1 MKKTLLSFTML
12 FLMRDMFRYLPIRV
26 RLWLVVMMS
35 ALFVAPMFF
44 LEHAAAQWMAA
55 MFMLGGMIMSWMH
68 MKMGMTKLMGIG
80 HVPWLIPLFLIF
92 RDLSMSVGSGSYQIW
107 LATAA
112 VLAVICLVID
122 VVDVTQYV
130 SGKNREQIAPP
141 APA

>member
-12 FLMRDMFRYLPIRV
+12 FLMRDMFRYLPIWVRV
-26 RLWLVVMMS
+26 WLVMMMS

-44 LEHAAAQWMAA
+44 LEHAAAQWMAGT
-55 MFMLGGMIMSWMH
+55 FMLGGMIMSWMH

-130 SGKNREQIAPP
+130 SGKNRQQIAPP

>member
-1 MKKTLLSFTML
+1 MKNALLSFTML
-12 FLMRDMFRYLPIRV
+12 FLMRDMFRYLPIWVRV
-26 RLWLVVMMS
+26 WLVVMMS

-55 MFMLGGMIMSWMH
+55 TFMLGGMIMSWMH

-141 APA
+141 APV